1 MNQQQPLQTPPPQQ
15 PGTPV
20 SPPAS
25 PNRGESQGGPFETP
39 PMAEPNSGGQG
50 FQPTSAEPPRGGG
63 KTWILIVI
71 LLVFLIAGGLV
82 FTSWMG
88 WISLGGLEKYWKKT
102 ETANTTQE
110 TTQTTSTS
118 NTNTYTANANDST
131 RKIDLSNIK
140 TALKKYYQANQ
151 SYPVATTS
159 QKTLDPSCVLTKL
172 VPNDLAKLPVDP
184 LSPTYYYAYT
194 SDGKTFELTAVL
206 EDNTD
211 PAGIKV
217 NETLY
222 IYKVTDSS
230 TETTSSSTTE

>member
-1 MNQQQPLQTPPPQQ
+1 MNQQQDGLQTLPSQ
-15 PGTPV
+15 PSTP
-20 SPPAS
+20 SP
-25 PNRGESQGGPFETP
+25 GGPFEPP
-39 PMAEPNSGGQG
+39 PMEQPSSGGQG
-50 FQPTSAEPPRGGG
+50 FQPAGIEPPRGGG
-63 KTWILIVI
+63 KSWILIII
-71 LLVFLIAGGLV
+71 LLIFLIAGGLV
-82 FTSWMG
+82 FASWMG

-102 ETANTTQE
+102 ETENTAKE
-110 TTQTTSTS
+110 TTPTTSTS
-118 NTNTYTANANDST
+118 NTNTYTANATDST

-159 QKTLDPSCVLTKL
+159 QKTLDPSTVLTTL
-172 VPNDLAKLPVDP
+172 VPDYLAKLPVDP

-206 EDNTD
+206 EDKTD
-211 PAGIKV
+211 PSGIKV

-230 TETTSSSTTE
+230 TETTSSSTTK